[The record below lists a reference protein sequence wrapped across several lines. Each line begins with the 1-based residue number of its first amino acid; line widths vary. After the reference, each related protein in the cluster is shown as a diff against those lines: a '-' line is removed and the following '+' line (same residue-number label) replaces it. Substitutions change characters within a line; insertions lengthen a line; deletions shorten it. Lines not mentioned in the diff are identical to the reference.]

1 MAGQRM
7 RVPGYTEISGVC
19 SHPEVQGRGLARKLM
34 SKLIARQMAVGELP
48 FLHVMRA
55 NQAAHEFYVRLG
67 FVDYLES
74 TVRVL
79 TRIA

>member
-1 MAGQRM
+1 
-7 RVPGYTEISGVC
+7 
-19 SHPEVQGRGLARKLM
+19 M

-55 NQAAHEFYVRLG
+55 NQAAHDFYVRLG